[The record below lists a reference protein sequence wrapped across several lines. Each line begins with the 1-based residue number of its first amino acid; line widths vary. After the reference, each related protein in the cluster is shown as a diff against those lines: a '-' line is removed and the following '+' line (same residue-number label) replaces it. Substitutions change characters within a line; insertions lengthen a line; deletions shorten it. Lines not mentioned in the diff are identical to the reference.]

1 MSYEAAPATRML
13 ATHCAACARPLVDA
27 KSVETGMGPD
37 CRKRHGFNLA
47 VSEDARAEAN
57 KLVHDIAVRQTGA
70 GIAESCARLRTLG
83 FEALATRIEERAV
96 RVRIE
101 VEGSLLLVTTPY
113 SEEAVNG
120 IRSVP
125 GRRWD
130 GLRKVNT
137 VPATSRADL
146 WNYLIRY
153 FNGEAAIGPR
163 GPFTVGARAGV

>member
-1 MSYEAAPATRML
+1 MTDTASSASAAPSL
-13 ATHCAACARPLVDA
+13 ARDFV
-27 KSVETGMGPD
+27 
-37 CRKRHGFNLA
+37 
-47 VSEDARAEAN
+47 
-57 KLVHDIAVRQTGA
+57 
-70 GIAESCARLRTLG
+70 TL
-83 FEALATRIEERAV
+83 TKPRI
-96 RVRIE
+96 I
-101 VEGSLLLVTTPY
+101 SLLLVTTPY

-163 GPFTVGARAGV
+163 GPFTGGARAGV